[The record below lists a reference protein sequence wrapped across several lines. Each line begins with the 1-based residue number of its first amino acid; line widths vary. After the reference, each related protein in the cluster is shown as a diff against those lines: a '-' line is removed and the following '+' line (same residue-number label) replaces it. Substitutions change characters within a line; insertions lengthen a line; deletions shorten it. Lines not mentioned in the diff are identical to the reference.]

1 MVESPVF
8 SWAAEQLEVLSKMTR
23 LQARGTLRRLLKD
36 AGLDGETLT
45 RTEWQQVARKMLANA
60 LRKQG
65 ITAVDDLVKNLS
77 NIPEKIGMT
86 NSDSALEIF
95 RRLGI

>member
-8 SWAAEQLEVLSKMTR
+8 SWVAERLEIRSKMTR

-45 RTEWQQVARKMLANA
+45 RSEWQHVARQMLAES

-65 ITAVDDLVKNLS
+65 ITAVDDLVKQLLS
-77 NIPEKIGMT
+77 IPEEIGKAKG
-86 NSDSALEIF
+86 DSALEIF